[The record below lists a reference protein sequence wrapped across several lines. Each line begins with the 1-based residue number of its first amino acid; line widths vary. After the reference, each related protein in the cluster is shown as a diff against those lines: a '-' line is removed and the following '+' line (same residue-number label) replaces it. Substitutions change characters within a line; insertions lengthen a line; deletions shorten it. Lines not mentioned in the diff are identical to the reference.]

1 MHSTWSNWPGPRR
14 KPVAPKQEQTGLGS
28 GKRSW
33 NTSYTAPQ
41 FFAGSTRDT
50 LILSALAIDVP
61 AFSRLSFIISSA
73 SPNCWRASP
82 GPSGR
87 RSGYQ
92 PPMPPTNARFPERMG
107 PPTRCLPGL
116 EDAPW
121 AAMFGENTCPDAA
134 RQGCATWMMS
144 AGTDLPTRHLTSPVH
159 DSFTMCLDSATRLT
173 HGRHVR
179 MKPWTPW
186 KPWEDL

>member
-28 GKRSW
+28 GKHSW
-33 NTSYTAPQ
+33 KTSYTAGQ
-41 FFAGSTRDT
+41 FFAGSTTDT
-50 LILSALAIDVP
+50 LILSTLAIDVP
-61 AFSRLSFIISSA
+61 AFSRLAFIISSA
-73 SPNCWRASP
+73 SPNCCRTSP

-121 AAMFGENTCPDAA
+121 AAISGTSIHVSRRGYAPGRCEA
-134 RQGCATWMMS
+134 RLCDRMRGALVPVLLS
-144 AGTDLPTRHLTSPVH
+144 AGSLQFDPE
-159 DSFTMCLDSATRLT
+159 
-173 HGRHVR
+173 
-179 MKPWTPW
+179 W
-186 KPWEDL
+186 KPRPSWPGIAYVTA